1 MTAGIVAQAFAL
13 RRQCREEFELYLE
26 AQFEMASEACRGRLL
41 TDEAYRAGID
51 ARSLF
56 LGSADRANLHAS
68 EELAEWWRAHRRLN
82 YRQFEEQWVRNMEE
96 VAF

>member
-1 MTAGIVAQAFAL
+1 MTGIVADAYRL

-41 TDEAYRAGID
+41 TGDAFRAGIN

-56 LGSADRANLHAS
+56 MGSADRANLHAS
-68 EELAEWWRAHRRLN
+68 DELAEWWRAHRRLN
-82 YRQFEEQWVRNMEE
+82 YRQFEEQWVRNTQE
-96 VAF
+96 VPI